1 MIRQFQIRRGKFIAL
16 AFFVL
21 LQACVR
27 LQVAAPS
34 TLPPIQDIS
43 TVTTQEP
50 VKLPAT
56 STPRVVPSTA
66 TQTRFPSTQL
76 PTPKIIITAIK
87 GNLFIRRGPDMAF
100 NPIGVLYKGT
110 KADVIGRDV
119 LTKWVQVIIPN
130 SKNTGWISIQTV
142 YSKVEGDISSLP
154 DFTPTVWPVAAYLRN
169 CTYHEMYILPGEI
182 TLPSSLGYPENEIW
196 LYPGRYTVYDLDLPD
211 YPAVL
216 DVDIREGSDVE
227 ILIDGLGEKRKCP

>member
-1 MIRQFQIRRGKFIAL
+1 MFKQFQIRKGKFIAL
-16 AFFVL
+16 AFIVL

-27 LQVAAPS
+27 LQMAAPP
-34 TLPPIQDIS
+34 TLPALEDIS
-43 TVTTQEP
+43 TVSTQEQ
-50 VKLPAT
+50 VESARHIHTK
-56 STPRVVPSTA
+56 VVPSTVTP
-66 TQTRFPSTQL
+66 TQFPPTQF
-76 PTPKIIITAIK
+76 PAPIITITAIK

-100 NPIGVLYKGT
+100 NPIGVLYKDT

-130 SKNTGWISIQTV
+130 SRNTVGFPFKRFIP
-142 YSKVEGDISSLP
+142 GRRRLSSLP

-169 CTYHEMYILPGEI
+169 CSHHEMYILPGEI

-196 LYPGRYTVYDLDLPD
+196 LYPGRYTIYDLDVTD
-211 YPAVL
+211 QPAVM